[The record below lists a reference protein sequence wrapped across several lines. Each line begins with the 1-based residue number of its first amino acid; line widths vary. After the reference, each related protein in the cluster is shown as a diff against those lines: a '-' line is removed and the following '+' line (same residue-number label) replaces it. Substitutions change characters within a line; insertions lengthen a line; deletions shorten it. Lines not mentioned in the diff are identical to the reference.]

1 MWNCCD
7 YKIAKFPTTTL
18 FGNLDRHCGGK
29 LKGHG
34 RTPFG
39 DGIERGVAVSVA
51 MGVAMGV
58 VLGARYGGY
67 KPLDFEK

>member
-1 MWNCCD
+1 ME
-7 YKIAKFPTTTL
+7 
-18 FGNLDRHCGGK
+18 GK
-29 LKGHG
+29 HGHG